1 MSLFKDGLMRE
12 PTKAVLRNALLTEK
26 ADVDPNALHVL
37 DGGALLHKV
46 RWSTSV
52 TYREVCDLYVNHIKS
67 KYGIGTIVFD
77 GYMDGPSTKD
87 HEHARRSINKRRCA
101 DVQCDLSTKVNLK
114 QDVFYRASPTNL
126 FMDMAAKGEILPE
139 NLPPTERAAVQHSLR
154 VQQVVTTA
162 TETVNEDD
170 IDNDGNIFDILDEM
184 FNETQPIY
192 INVVREPIDRLM
204 SSFYYKKDIISNRLK
219 NKNKSLDNEKYR
231 WLNLWQGELNEPND
245 VTQPSHVTTFFDDA
259 HSRIQTYD
267 DCIKEQYVPDGC
279 SFKFR
284 EPIDKKMVIP
294 FFCGQSS
301 ECRLRGNKWALNMAK
316 YNIENH
322 YAVVG
327 VLEHMDKTLSV
338 LEKYLPAFFSGVS
351 EIYQLKRYHLNKSDG
366 KRMIKPENLKIAKSY
381 LSSEYDLYNFVIQ
394 RLDIQFN
401 KIHHD

>member
-1 MSLFKDGLMRE
+1 MRLIYNRVPKCGSTTFQQLFSNL
-12 PTKAVLRNALLTEK
+12 TIRNGFIHISSEI
-26 ADVDPNALHVL
+26 VD
-37 DGGALLHKV
+37 
-46 RWSTSV
+46 R
-52 TYREVCDLYVNHIKS
+52 RYVNTTEQMKFVYMIKS
-67 KYGIGTIVFD
+67 MPGPVSFD
-77 GYMDGPSTKD
+77 RHINYINFTK
-87 HEHARRSINKRRCA
+87 
-101 DVQCDLSTKVNLK
+101 
-114 QDVFYRASPTNL
+114 
-126 FMDMAAKGEILPE
+126 
-139 NLPPTERAAVQHSLR
+139 
-154 VQQVVTTA
+154 
-162 TETVNEDD
+162 
-170 IDNDGNIFDILDEM
+170 